1 MDDLGAEPTRITLA
15 DLEREAAEVL
25 APGPLGYYAG
35 GAGDE
40 ITLRDNLAA
49 WRRVSIM
56 PRMLTGVGV
65 RDPAVTV
72 LGRRRA
78 HPLIVAPM
86 AFQRLAHAEG
96 EEGMT
101 RGAAAAEA
109 TMCLSTLNTSGVAEV
124 AQAAPQDNRWFQLYV
139 FRDRGVTRELVSQ
152 VAAHGYEALVVT
164 VDLPVMGVRE
174 RDMRSGVSTD
184 VQAVAAA
191 SATRASGAMTPA
203 QFAGLIDPDLR
214 WSDIEA
220 LVADSA
226 LPVIVKGILAP
237 EDAVLA
243 AEHGAS
249 GVVVSNHGGRQLDT
263 VPATAD
269 VLPEIVDALAG
280 RLDVLVDGGIRR
292 GTDVLKALALGASA
306 VMVGRPL
313 LWGLALEGADGV
325 TRALRIVLAELDT
338 ALALCGVP
346 RAAEL
351 TPALLRRAPWVASS
365 P

>member
-25 APGPLGYYAG
+25 PPGPLGYYAG

-49 WRRVSIM
+49 WRRVAIL
-56 PRMLTGVGV
+56 PRMLTGVGA
-65 RDPAVTV
+65 RDPAVKV
-72 LGRRRA
+72 LGRRRS

-86 AFQRLAHAEG
+86 AFQRLAHSEG
-96 EEGMT
+96 EEGMA
-101 RGAAAAEA
+101 RGAAVAEA
-109 TMCLSTLNTSGVAEV
+109 TMCLSTLSTSGVAEV
-124 AQAAPQDNRWFQLYV
+124 AQAAPESDRWFQLYV
-139 FRDRGVTRELVSQ
+139 FRDRGVTRDLVAQ

-174 RDMRSGVSTD
+174 RDLRSGVSTD

-191 SATRASGAMTPA
+191 NATRASGAMTPA

-220 LVADSA
+220 LAAESA
-226 LPVIVKGILAP
+226 LPVLVKGILAP
-237 EDAVLA
+237 QDAVLA
-243 AEHGAS
+243 AEHGAR

-280 RLDVLVDGGIRR
+280 RLDVIIDGGIRR
-292 GTDVLKALALGASA
+292 GTDVLKALALGANA

-313 LWGLALEGADGV
+313 LWGLALEGAEGV
-325 TRALRIVLAELDT
+325 TRALRIMLAELDT
-338 ALALCGVP
+338 ALALSGVP
-346 RAAEL
+346 NAAEL
-351 TPALLRRAPWVASS
+351 TPALLRRAQWVTSS
-365 P
+365 S